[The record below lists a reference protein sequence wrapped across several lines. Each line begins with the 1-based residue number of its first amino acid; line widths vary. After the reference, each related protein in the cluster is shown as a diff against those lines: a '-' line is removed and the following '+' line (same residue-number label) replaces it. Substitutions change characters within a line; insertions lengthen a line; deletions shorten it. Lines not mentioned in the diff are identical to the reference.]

1 MKTLFEELME
11 KGLSANK
18 LTLELAWTIPYS
30 CATDKIIG
38 SEIITY
44 KSVEVSQN

>member
-1 MKTLFEELME
+1 MKTLYEELRE

-18 LTLELAWTIPYS
+18 LTLELAWTIPLS
-30 CATDKIIG
+30 CVTDKLIG

-44 KSVEVSQN
+44 KLVETNKN